1 MGGGWRKLAPFRFL
15 QALVKLQSTMGF
27 ALGFYG
33 CVAIDPT
40 AVFERERPSKNR
52 ETRLPSQPQSL
63 FGRIFSET
71 SCHLPP
77 VTAEFGSVTA
87 LTRSILTWSTPSSLE
102 YPREE

>member
-63 FGRIFSET
+63 FGPIFSET
-71 SCHLPP
+71 SLPP
-77 VTAEFGSVTA
+77 TACHCRVRVCHCLDSKHLDLVHAFFLGV
-87 LTRSILTWSTPSSLE
+87 P
-102 YPREE
+102 